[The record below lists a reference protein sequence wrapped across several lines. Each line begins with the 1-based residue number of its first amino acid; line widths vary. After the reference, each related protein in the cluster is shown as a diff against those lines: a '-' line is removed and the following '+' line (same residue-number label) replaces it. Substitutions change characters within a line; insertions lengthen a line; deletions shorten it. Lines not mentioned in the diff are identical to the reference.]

1 MLVTC
6 RSSFPDEVW
15 RSFHGVRHSVVS
27 VCHVVLQDGL
37 LRLGTIPSSFYVRCP
52 SACVLRPSAC
62 VLRPFVYVLRSSVY
76 VLLSSG
82 HVFRSTGVVLL
93 LFRPPTLADSD
104 CYLGAGAFTS
114 IDKRN
119 NWENT
124 TNGSTIIIGK

>member
-15 RSFHGVRHSVVS
+15 RSFRGVRHSVVS

-52 SACVLRPSAC
+52 SACVLRPS
-62 VLRPFVYVLRSSVY
+62 VYVLRSSVY
-76 VLLSSG
+76 VLLSSV

-119 NWENT
+119 N
-124 TNGSTIIIGK
+124 